1 MKPVIIK
8 SNNKVI
14 CLLTSVNRS
23 QIIVILSSCT
33 IHVRLVFTFYQGLLC
48 FNQGVNLSFG
58 TVMELIKMSLSSY
71 PT

>member
-23 QIIVILSSCT
+23 QLIVILSSRT
-33 IHVRLVFTFYQGLLC
+33 IHVRLGFTFYQGLLC